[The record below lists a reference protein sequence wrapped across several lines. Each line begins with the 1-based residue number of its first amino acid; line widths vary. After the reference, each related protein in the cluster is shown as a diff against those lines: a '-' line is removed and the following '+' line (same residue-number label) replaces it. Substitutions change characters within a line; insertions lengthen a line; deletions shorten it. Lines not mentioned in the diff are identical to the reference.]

1 MMKPTFPFSRRASYV
16 PAIHPSPSRMG
27 TKSSPPPSPSPPP
40 FRTNFLA
47 PLVSKVCPECPDAAP
62 ARPRWPSALVPFPSP
77 ECPTRIHDWSN
88 AGLSGFPFPDKF
100 RCHYFGSI
108 AFNTVCEVVQR
119 TECGS
124 AADGPLTNKKTFP
137 SISPSPAFFPDLIQT
152 MIQTNMVW
160 ALRFCSIAN

>member
-1 MMKPTFPFSRRASYV
+1 MMKPTFPFSWQGGLASMYPQFTPPLGRWV
-16 PAIHPSPSRMG
+16 RNHRHLL
-27 TKSSPPPSPSPPP
+27 PPPLLLLLSPP

-108 AFNTVCEVVQR
+108 AFNTVREVVQR

-124 AADGPLTNKKTFP
+124 AADLLRIRKLFPLF
-137 SISPSPAFFPDLIQT
+137 LHL
-152 MIQTNMVW
+152 
-160 ALRFCSIAN
+160 LRFFRT

>member
-100 RCHYFGSI
+100 RCHHFGSI

-124 AADGPLTNKKTFP
+124 AADLLRIRKLFPLF
-137 SISPSPAFFPDLIQT
+137 LHL
-152 MIQTNMVW
+152 
-160 ALRFCSIAN
+160 LRFFRT